1 MKVKNSENKSI
12 VILKIMNLKL
22 IATISLSFMLGVNFS
37 QDFTSNLEQSAPMK
51 IANNAVTGG
60 IYNGIP
66 HVYSFGGIDSTKNF
80 SGIHLKSFRYNTQTQ
95 IWDTIPDLPDTRG
108 KVAAGASTIDS
119 IIYIIG
125 GYYVFQNGSET
136 SSDDIHRFNINTN
149 TYISD
154 GASIPVAT
162 DDHVQAV
169 WNDSLIYVIT
179 GWSNTGNIPNVQIYN
194 PVTDTWSIGNPVPNN
209 NRFKSFGASGT
220 IVGNTIYY
228 YGGASS
234 GFGFPIQNLL
244 RVGTINPLLPSQITW
259 RDSILNPAISCYRSA
274 CVGNSR
280 GINWLGGSE
289 VTYNYNGIAYNGS
302 GGAAATNR
310 NIYYNYQDSTLS
322 YKFIYGDSLPMDLR
336 GVADFGNTK
345 YLVGGMVRNQ
355 EVTNKVWKLE
365 YVAVSIREDE
375 NLIEVTVYP
384 NPTKDI
390 IQIETSNPDI
400 NGASLYSNEGRL
412 LAEYSFTNSKTVINL
427 ANLTSGIYFLKIKT
441 EVNSVTKK
449 IIKQ

>member
-1 MKVKNSENKSI
+1 MKFNTLFLSI
-12 VILKIMNLKL
+12 ALFL
-22 IATISLSFMLGVNFS
+22 IWSNNFS
-37 QDFTSNLEQSAPMK
+37 QDFTSNLEPLAPMK
-51 IANNAVTGG
+51 TSNNAVSGG
-60 IYNGIP
+60 LLNGIP
-66 HVYSFGGIDSTKNF
+66 HVYSFGGIDTTKSF

-125 GYYVFQNGSET
+125 GYYVFQNGSEI

-149 TYISD
+149 SYLSD
-154 GASIPVAT
+154 GATIPVST

-179 GWSNTGNIPNVQIYN
+179 GWSNSGNIPNVQIYN
-194 PVTDTWSIGNPVPNN
+194 PKTDTWSTGNPVPNN

-228 YGGASS
+228 YGGSSS
-234 GFGFPIQNLL
+234 GFGFPIQNIL
-244 RVGTINPLLPSQITW
+244 RVGVINPQNPTQITW
-259 RDSILNPAISCYRSA
+259 RDSTINPSTACYRSA
-274 CVGNSR
+274 CIGNSR

-302 GGAAATNR
+302 GGVSATNR
-310 NIYYNYQDSTLS
+310 NIYYNTSDSTLS

-336 GVADFGNTK
+336 GIADFGNTK
-345 YLVGGMVRNQ
+345 YIVGGMIGNQ

-365 YVAVSIREDE
+365 YVTVSLEEKTLLDVSI
-375 NLIEVTVYP
+375 YP
-384 NPTKDI
+384 NPVANFVTL
-390 IQIETSNPDI
+390 ETSNSAI
-400 NGASLYSNEGRL
+400 KNVSLYSKEGKL
-412 LAEYSFTNSKTVINL
+412 IAEYSINNTKTEIDLTNLS
-427 ANLTSGIYFLKIKT
+427 SGIYLLRIQT
-441 EVNSVTKK
+441 GTNSVTKK